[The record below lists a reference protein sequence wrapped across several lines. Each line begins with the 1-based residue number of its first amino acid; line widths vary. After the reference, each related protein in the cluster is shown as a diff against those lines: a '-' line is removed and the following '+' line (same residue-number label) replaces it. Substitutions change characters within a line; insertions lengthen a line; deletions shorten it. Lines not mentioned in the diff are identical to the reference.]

1 MRQIGDAGNNCLL
14 MSDPIHQILK
24 LRPAALEWRP
34 IEGEVVAV
42 DLRSSV
48 YFGINRTGAIIW
60 PELAAGATREALVNR
75 LADAC
80 EIDAGQA
87 GREVDEFVAELAKL
101 DLLEG

>member
-1 MRQIGDAGNNCLL
+1 
-14 MSDPIHQILK
+14 MSDPIHPILR
-24 LRPAALEWRP
+24 LRPGALEWRP

-60 PELAAGATREALVNR
+60 PELASGATREALVDR
-75 LADAC
+75 LVEAC
-80 EIDAGQA
+80 EIAAGQA
-87 GREVDEFVAELAKL
+87 RREVDEFVEELAKL